1 MPRVFLLS
9 PRHKISLGRLF
20 FGMDKPLHFKKAAI
34 IGVGLIGGSLAMVLK
49 RDGLASSIVGVG
61 RGLPNLEAAKRLGIV
76 DSFTRDIAEGVK
88 DADLVV
94 VAVPVLKIAETIKQ
108 AAAHLKPGCIVTDVG
123 SVKGAVIESVEPLV
137 PEGVHFV
144 PGHPIAGTEHSGA
157 EAAFAELYVGRKCI
171 LTPTAKTGKGA
182 LEAVRRIWNA
192 TGAKVVV
199 MDASQHD
206 MILAAVSHLPHMI
219 AYTLVNTVGDMEDK
233 GVDALGYS
241 AGGFRDFTR
250 IASSS
255 PEMWSDICAMNK
267 EQILNTIDGFAKRLS
282 SLRSLIEKEDL
293 NGLKAEFGRA
303 KELRDSLPITG
314 SPKESA

>member
-1 MPRVFLLS
+1 
-9 PRHKISLGRLF
+9 
-20 FGMDKPLHFKKAAI
+20 MDKPLHFNKVAI
-34 IGVGLIGGSLAMVLK
+34 IGVGLIGGSLALVLK
-49 RDGLASSIVGVG
+49 RDGLAGEIVGIG

-76 DSFTRDIAEGVK
+76 DSFTRDIGEGVK

-94 VAVPVLKIAETIKQ
+94 VAVPVLKIAETIRQ

-123 SVKGAVIESVEPLV
+123 SVKGAVITEVEAVV

-157 EAAFAELYVGRKCI
+157 EAAFPELYIGRKCI
-171 LTPTAKTGKGA
+171 LTPTPKTDKAA
-182 LEAVRRIWNA
+182 LDAVKLMWEA
-192 TGAKVVV
+192 TGATVAV
-199 MDASQHD
+199 MDAALHD

-219 AYTLVNTVGDMEDK
+219 AYTLVNTVGDMEDS
-233 GVDALGYS
+233 GVDALSYS

-267 EQILNTIDGFAKRLS
+267 EQILKTIDGFKRRLDG
-282 SLRSLIEKEDL
+282 LRQLIEKEDL
-293 NGLKAEFGRA
+293 PALKTEFGRA
-303 KELRDSLPITG
+303 KGLRDSLIK
-314 SPKESA
+314 SNPKETA